1 MNPMTDILR
10 SARQLRPP
18 QLEAY
23 IEAGGKVV
31 GYACLATPRE
41 LFDAAGV
48 LPYRIRALGSAERER
63 ADAHLSR
70 FNCSFCRSCLQ
81 LGLDGT
87 YDFFDGLIET
97 NGCDHL
103 RGMFENWQNARPRNF
118 FHYLRVPH
126 LINEQTLEVFTE
138 ELDLLR
144 QALAVHY
151 QCEISDRV
159 LREIFERQNRVQG
172 KLCQLRAMR
181 ERERPGISGAEVL
194 AVALLESTLLPDQF
208 EEQLDQL
215 LKEREDGPGLE
226 GYRARLLLTGSATDE
241 IDLVEA
247 IEALGGVIVADGLC
261 YSSRVIRRPLD
272 LEREPLSTLAESYLN
287 DLLCPRMFDDYAT
300 RLEHTMGSVR
310 RAAADGAILVHNQFC
325 DLHGVEVV
333 RLRIDLEKEG
343 IPCLVLEKEY
353 GAASDL
359 GRITT
364 RVQAFLERIGR

>member
-1 MNPMTDILR
+1 MFDLMTL
-10 SARQLRPP
+10 ARQLRPP
-18 QLEAY
+18 QLDAY

-41 LFDAAGV
+41 LFDAVGV
-48 LPYRIRALGSAERER
+48 LPYRIRALGNAERER

-87 YDFFDGLIET
+87 FDFFDGLIET

-103 RGMFENWQNARPRNF
+103 RGMFENWQNARPRGF

-126 LINEQTLEVFTE
+126 LINEQTLEVFAE
-138 ELDLLR
+138 ELELLR
-144 QALAVHY
+144 RALADRY
-151 QCEISDRV
+151 QRETSDRA
-159 LREIFERQNRVQG
+159 LRSVFERQNRVQG
-172 KLCQLRAMR
+172 KLCRMRAMR
-181 ERERPGISGAEVL
+181 ERERPGVSGAEAL
-194 AVALLESTLLPDQF
+194 AVALLESTLPPSVF
-208 EEQLDQL
+208 EEQLDRL
-215 LKEREDGPGLE
+215 LRERESGPGLE
-226 GYRARLLLTGSATDE
+226 GFRARILLAGSATDE

-247 IEALGGVIVADGLC
+247 IETLGGLIVADGLC
-261 YSSRVIRRPLD
+261 YSSRIIRMPLP
-272 LEREPLSTLAESYLN
+272 LEHEPMSALAESYLN

-300 RLEHTMGSVR
+300 RLKHTIGSAR
-310 RAAADGAILVHNQFC
+310 RATVDGAILVHNQFC